1 MMNGICI
8 PCLVDFC
15 VQFVY
20 DEQKCGDDQVKDT
33 SYAVDEQKFT
43 CWSSFP
49 HKFGGD
55 AFSKV
60 SYFNNQFLALLFVF
74 LEFFFLLFSNPS
86 SCSRQLD

>member
-1 MMNGICI
+1 MNGICI

-33 SYAVDEQKFT
+33 SYAVDAEISMLVVKMLSVRYLILTINSWHYCLF
-43 CWSSFP
+43 
-49 HKFGGD
+49 
-55 AFSKV
+55 
-60 SYFNNQFLALLFVF
+60 FLEFF